1 MDTAPQPPTLPA
13 LSLEALSFSYGDR
26 FALNSVSLNI
36 KAGVFTALLGPNG
49 AGKTTLFSLI
59 ARLFQ
64 PSAGRIRVGGHD
76 LGSQP
81 NRALAR
87 LGIVVQQPTLDL
99 DLTVAQNLRYA
110 ASLHG
115 LAGGRARERIAALLD
130 RLELH
135 DRQSHKVRE
144 LSGGLRRRVELARAL
159 LHEPPVLLLDEATV
173 GLDVPSRARIVDDVH
188 ALAAR
193 GVAVLWAT
201 HLVDEVRAGDR
212 VVVMHRGVIRA
223 DAERDALIRERNAAS
238 LNDAFAGLTVGEQAK
253 AAPAA
258 AGAAS

>member
-1 MDTAPQPPTLPA
+1 MGAHPPASTPPA

-26 FALNSVSLNI
+26 FALDGVCLDI
-36 KAGVFTALLGPNG
+36 EAGVFTALLGPNG

-59 ARLFQ
+59 ARLFR

-87 LGIVVQQPTLDL
+87 LGIVFQQPTLDL
-99 DLTVAQNLRYA
+99 DLTVGQNLRYA
-110 ASLHG
+110 ARLHG
-115 LAGGRARERIAALLD
+115 IAGGRARARIAALLD
-130 RLELH
+130 RLELGE
-135 DRQSHKVRE
+135 RQRDKVRE

-173 GLDVPSRARIVDDVH
+173 GLDVPSRTRIVDDVH

-212 VVVMHRGVIRA
+212 VVVMHRGAIRA
-223 DAERDALIRERNAAS
+223 DAECGALMRQLNAPSLTEAFAALIGAAP
-238 LNDAFAGLTVGEQAK
+238 
-253 AAPAA
+253 PAA
-258 AGAAS
+258 ARAAAGVGP